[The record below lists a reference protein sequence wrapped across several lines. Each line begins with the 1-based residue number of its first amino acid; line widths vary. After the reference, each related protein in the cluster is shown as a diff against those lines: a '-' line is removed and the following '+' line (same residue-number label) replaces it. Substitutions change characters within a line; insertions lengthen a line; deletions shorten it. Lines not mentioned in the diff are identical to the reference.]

1 MDVTKDLDRSIDSK
15 DHWLFLQNSDALVC
29 KGKDVF
35 PTESEV
41 TISIL
46 LGRPLSGS
54 EQMRQEKVIEGVLS
68 GLLLTFSLA
77 IFPLFK
83 QSWKRSLDCL
93 SSSRIVFELSAIHS
107 DLVCISCE

>member
-1 MDVTKDLDRSIDSK
+1 MDVTKNLNRSIDSK
-15 DHWLFLQNSDALVC
+15 DHWLFLQNSDALVS

-54 EQMRQEKVIEGVLS
+54 EQM
-68 GLLLTFSLA
+68 
-77 IFPLFK
+77 
-83 QSWKRSLDCL
+83 
-93 SSSRIVFELSAIHS
+93 
-107 DLVCISCE
+107 